1 MAKWTTILRNPQA
14 WSRAASTR
22 SDLQQESKNDLAKLG
37 IADEDLKTIANAGLV
52 EVKIACLPNTL
63 NESAH
68 LPWEFLL
75 RSATN
80 KFRSQPLLI
89 VRHLVCRTP
98 TPSAAIPERLIVV
111 KSSPGFL
118 SELYTEFSLRIEQAN
133 VEGNLHLTSRPDLWN
148 PTVDEVASAIV
159 AQSPNVIHLAGVD
172 ILQAR
177 ELGESGEC
185 TVEELNSLRSDQN
198 DGMVFK
204 GKDSLPVA
212 VSPEVLAEKLC
223 SSSEVSP
230 SLVAFNFNNSA
241 SLAAAAVSR
250 GSQAALGCQGEMDDE
265 LAEIFFCNFYLA
277 WNLGKWRVLD
287 AYRLATAELREEGR
301 TDPIRAQQLRGSD
314 IVLWSGQSLIDH
326 EQRERLRKRS
336 KSLILPPEEL
346 REEFDSRRMKPAA
359 YDANTSPVSVH
370 ARPRKEV
377 NYSLLHNNRS
387 LFHSFYIR
395 KIPPL
400 GQVQNISV
408 EVVLLAGD
416 EQFRYKAR
424 KDLKYTLWMLDE
436 EVRVPLTSKFAR
448 TVRESMYTSLLVKV
462 AIADQ
467 TIFEKTFRVTLLP
480 IDQWQDDDQNRKWLP
495 SFVLP
500 RDPAV
505 SHIVESAQ
513 SYLLAL
519 ADDSAAGFDGY
530 QSVADEGVDSQ
541 ARALWYALSYQHSI
555 SYVNPPPTFTNDA
568 QRLRTP
574 SDVFD
579 GGRGT
584 CIDLA
589 LMLASCMEYIDIYTV
604 VFLLDGHAFP
614 GYYRTEGTHQEVRE
628 WMTRN
633 AGSQEEDAWMLGRDF
648 YGTLLAIVK
657 RGDLIPLETTLLTKH
672 RGFWEAVDEGI
683 FNLSSGKDF
692 QYMIDVK
699 LARENGVTPLPIWNK
714 GV

>member
-1 MAKWTTILRNPQA
+1 MAKWTAILRNPQA

-22 SDLQQESKNDLAKLG
+22 SDLQQESKDDLAKLG
-37 IADEDLKTIANAGLV
+37 IADEDLKGIANAGLV

-63 NESAH
+63 DESAY

-75 RSATN
+75 RSATDTL
-80 KFRSQPLLI
+80 RSQPLLI
-89 VRHLVCRTP
+89 VRHLVCRTS
-98 TPSAAIPERLIVV
+98 TPAPGIPERLIVV

-118 SELYTEFSLRIEQAN
+118 AELYTEFSLRIEEAN
-133 VEGNLHLTSRPDLWN
+133 VAGNLHLTSRPDLWN
-148 PTVDEVASAIV
+148 PSVEDLATAIV
-159 AQSPNVIHLAGVD
+159 AHSPNVIHLAGVD
-172 ILQAR
+172 TLQAR
-177 ELGESGEC
+177 ELSESEEC
-185 TVEELNSLRSDQN
+185 TVEEQNSLKSN
-198 DGMVFK
+198 KNEGMVFK
-204 GKDSLPVA
+204 SPDGLPIAVA
-212 VSPEVLAEKLC
+212 PEVLAAKLC
-223 SSSEVSP
+223 SSSEVLP

-265 LAEIFFCNFYLA
+265 LAEIFYCNFYLA
-277 WNLGKWRVLD
+277 WHLGKWRVLD

-301 TDPIRAQQLRGSD
+301 TDPTRAQQLRGAD
-314 IVLWSGQSLIDH
+314 IVLWSGQSLLDH

-336 KSLILPPEEL
+336 KSLILPPEDL
-346 REEFDSRRMKPAA
+346 REEFDSLRTKPAA
-359 YDANTSPVSVH
+359 HDSNTKLASVH
-370 ARPRKEV
+370 VGPRQEV

-387 LFHSFYIR
+387 LFRYFYIR

-416 EQFRYKAR
+416 EQFVYKAR
-424 KDLKYTLWMLDE
+424 KDLKYTLWMLHE

-448 TVRESMYTSLLVKV
+448 SVRESMYTSLLVKV

-480 IDQWQDDDQNRKWLP
+480 IDQWQDDDENRKWLP

-505 SHIVESAQ
+505 SRIVDSAQ

-530 QSVADEGVDSQ
+530 QSIADEGVDPQ
-541 ARALWYALSYQHSI
+541 ARALWYALSYQNSI
-555 SYVNPPPTFTNDA
+555 SYVNPPPTFTHDA

-574 SDVFD
+574 SDVLD

-589 LMLASCMEYIDIYTV
+589 LVFASCMEYIDIYPV
-604 VFLLDGHAFP
+604 LFLLDGHAFP
-614 GYYRTEGTHQEVRE
+614 GYYRTESAHQEVRE
-628 WMTRN
+628 WVTRN
-633 AGSQEEDAWMLGRDF
+633 AGSLEEDAWMLGQGF
-648 YGTLLAIVK
+648 YSRLLAMVK
-657 RGDLIPLETTLLTKH
+657 RADLIPLETTLLTKH
-672 RGFWEAVDEGI
+672 KGFWDAVDEGI
-683 FNLSSGKDF
+683 FNLSSGRDF

-699 LARENGVTPLPIWNK
+699 LARENGVTPLPIWDK
-714 GV
+714 RL